1 MATIALERALLV
13 RMNWISLCNRV
24 EIFVDYLEFVVLSM
38 EMVSNVVLI
47 LALLLTKWTR
57 VYVVH

>member
-1 MATIALERALLV
+1 
-13 RMNWISLCNRV
+13 MNWISLCNRV

>member
-1 MATIALERALLV
+1 VATIALERALLV